1 MAKKQEDLIDLIQK
15 MLDKYNETKLA
26 NLKNNDK

>member
-26 NLKNNDK
+26 NQKNNDK

>member
-1 MAKKQEDLIDLIQK
+1 MPKKEEDLIDLIQK